1 MLSLLRFLL
10 ALFVV
15 SVASKQTG
23 RPPGSELRTVTDVT
37 FDASY
42 AEGGEK
48 VTPADLGGLSRVDWA
63 ECSVIAGSESAE
75 LQVAAA
81 KYDEEKELLH
91 LIDVK
96 TGKELAKE
104 KDVSKVVVR
113 VVAYGA

>member
-10 ALFVV
+10 ALLVV

-42 AEGGEK
+42 AEGGET
-48 VTPADLGGLSRVDWA
+48 VTPANLGLSRVDWA